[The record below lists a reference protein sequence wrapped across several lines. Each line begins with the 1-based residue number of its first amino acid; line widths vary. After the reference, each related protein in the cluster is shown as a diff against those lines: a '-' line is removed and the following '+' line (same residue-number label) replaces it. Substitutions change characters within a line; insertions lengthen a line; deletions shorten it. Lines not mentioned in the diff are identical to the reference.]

1 MVHRL
6 QAFME
11 HTHQSYM
18 RVLWT
23 SMKEDPSMAGSV
35 LYLTGSMLFA
45 VLPFFKTVSQQRL
58 TK

>member
-1 MVHRL
+1 
-6 QAFME
+6 ME

-35 LYLTGSMLFA
+35 LYLTGSVLFA
-45 VLPFFKTVSQQRL
+45 VLPFFKTVSQQTL